1 MTKYAILGYIAT
13 RKSVTLMFW
22 WCLDI
27 HVIKSYIMGWREY
40 CTTSFFNC
48 CLASNINLVL
58 LGTYIIAKDPH
69 FDPFYVWGN
78 EIFMNQHQVRK
89 LIKIVIKMGQK
100 MSIELFV
107 YTLCKTTVN
116 CRMVSKNHVAF
127 FLLPIMSCFR
137 WQYLNLF
144 SFVVDPEAVYSRLPL
159 KLHDW
164 RPTITRGWTRVL
176 HAFCIQESTIGPFR
190 FILFSNWNVCRL
202 FLYHL

>member
-1 MTKYAILGYIAT
+1 MTKYAIPGYIAT

-27 HVIKSYIMGWREY
+27 HVIKSYIMGWMEC

-58 LGTYIIAKDPH
+58 LGTYVIGKDPR
-69 FDPFYVWGN
+69 FDPFCVWGN
-78 EIFMNQHQVRK
+78 EISMNQHQVRK

-116 CRMVSKNHVAF
+116 CRMVSKNSATF
-127 FLLPIMSCFR
+127 FLLPIMSCVR

-144 SFVVDPEAVYSRLPL
+144 SFVVDHEAVYSRLPL

-164 RPTITRGWTRVL
+164 WACKG
-176 HAFCIQESTIGPFR
+176 
-190 FILFSNWNVCRL
+190 
-202 FLYHL
+202 

>member
-1 MTKYAILGYIAT
+1 MTKYAIPGYIAT

-27 HVIKSYIMGWREY
+27 HVIKSYIMGWMEC

-69 FDPFYVWGN
+69 FDPFCVWGN

-89 LIKIVIKMGQK
+89 LIKIVTKMGQK

-116 CRMVSKNHVAF
+116 CRMVSKNPVAF
-127 FLLPIMSCFR
+127 FLLPVMSCVR

-144 SFVVDPEAVYSRLPL
+144 SFPVDPEAVYSRLPL

-164 RPTITRGWTRVL
+164 RPAITRGWTRVL
-176 HAFCIQESTIGPFR
+176 RAFC
-190 FILFSNWNVCRL
+190 V
-202 FLYHL
+202 